1 MPIVRESPDMSKFS
15 VKIRLPLR
23 REDFACRMSFFFDVN
38 SQLHAKGIRHFD
50 DMLRP
55 AAMSGLISDM
65 MTASMARHAHA
76 LVENRNGHPDLI
88 VDGVYADNSV
98 KAGEQGVE
106 VKSTRKTGGA
116 VDAHGARAQFVYRVN
131 NETDPAMDRAPVKLT
146 EIYLGRTAGRTFAG
160 TSEANWAPAQLRST
174 GKASESSATAGCAPG
189 RFEHRYRPFRQF
201 RISLGQLD
209 ADAPVTDM
217 VGGGDYTTPSSCR
230 QSSLSSSSY
239 GSAGCLPAKLSTGAL
254 P

>member
-1 MPIVRESPDMSKFS
+1 MQDV
-15 VKIRLPLR
+15 
-23 REDFACRMSFFFDVN
+23 FFFDVN

-50 DMLRP
+50 DMLRS
-55 AAMSGLISDM
+55 AAMSGLLSDM

-116 VDAHGARAQFVYRVN
+116 VDAHGARAQFVYRVD

-146 EIYLGRTAGRTFAG
+146 EIYLGR
-160 TSEANWAPAQLRST
+160 
-174 GKASESSATAGCAPG
+174 
-189 RFEHRYRPFRQF
+189 
-201 RISLGQLD
+201 
-209 ADAPVTDM
+209 
-217 VGGGDYTTPSSCR
+217 VGGEDFRRNQRGELGTRTATLHR
-230 QSSLSSSSY
+230 E
-239 GSAGCLPAKLSTGAL
+239 GIRKLRDSWVCI
-254 P
+254 